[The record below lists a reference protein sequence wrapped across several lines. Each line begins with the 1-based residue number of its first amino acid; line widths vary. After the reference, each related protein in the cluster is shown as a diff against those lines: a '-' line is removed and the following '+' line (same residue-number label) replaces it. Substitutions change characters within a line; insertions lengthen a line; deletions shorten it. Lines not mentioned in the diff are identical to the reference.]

1 METMSVS
8 RHASSGFSLIE
19 LAITLVVFGLVLAM
33 TVPAFRGF
41 SASHQLKG
49 SVANVTGQL
58 RLAREK
64 AISTGATQELR
75 FMAGFQTSDY
85 HIWNGAVANPKWSL
99 PKDISYFWGT
109 GTQNTYRMT
118 RDGRCLDSGL
128 IILQDARGNR
138 DTVSVQISGLV
149 MSY

>member
-1 METMSVS
+1 MSMNS
-8 RHASSGFSLIE
+8 RASRGFSLVE

-49 SVANVTGQL
+49 AIANVNGQL
-58 RLAREK
+58 RLGREK
-64 AISTGATQELR
+64 AIASGTTQTLR
-75 FMAGFQTSDY
+75 FMAGFQGSDY
-85 HIWNGAVANPKWSL
+85 HVWNGTVANPKWSL
-99 PKDISYFWGT
+99 PNGISYYWGA

-118 RDGRCLDSGL
+118 REGRCLDSGM

-138 DTVSVQISGLV
+138 DTVSVQISGFVL
-149 MSY
+149 SY